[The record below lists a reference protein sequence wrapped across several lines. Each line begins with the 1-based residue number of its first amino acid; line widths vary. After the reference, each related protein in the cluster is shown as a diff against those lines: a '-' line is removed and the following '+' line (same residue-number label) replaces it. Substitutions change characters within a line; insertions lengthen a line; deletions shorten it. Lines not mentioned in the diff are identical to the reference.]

1 MAITSHDVARLAGVS
16 QPTVSR
22 ALRDHPRVSLETR
35 AKVREAAKSLGY
47 VTNHAGR
54 SLSTLSTGRIG
65 IVSAELGNP
74 FYPAL
79 IAPLHDELS
88 ARGYRTILVTDRG
101 SDPLEL
107 ETLIDGSLDGV
118 ILTTSE
124 IDSEIPRELARR
136 GLPMVLLNRVV
147 DDLKADTCTTDDA
160 GGAALIANLF
170 ADLGHTCIAAIIGHP
185 NASTSRDGQL
195 GFVHALAERGLE
207 LPEDMIRIGPFT
219 SQFGAS
225 AFREL
230 MTDGERPTAVYCM
243 NDVIAIGALNG
254 AKELGIDVPN
264 DVTIVGLDD
273 IEMAS
278 WSTINLTTVHTDI
291 PGMAR
296 AAADL
301 ILKRI
306 ANPTAPPIHH
316 QESVSLVLRG
326 THGPAH

>member
-1 MAITSHDVARLAGVS
+1 MAVTSHDVARLAGVS

-35 AKVREAAKSLGY
+35 TKIREAAKSLGY
-47 VTNHAGR
+47 VPNHAGR

-118 ILTTSE
+118 ILTTSD

-160 GGAALIANLF
+160 GGADLIANLF
-170 ADLGHTCIAAIIGHP
+170 AELGHSRIAAIIGHS
-185 NASTSRDGQL
+185 NASTSRDGQH
-195 GFVHALAERGLE
+195 GFLQALASRGLT
-207 LPEDMIRIGPFT
+207 LPDNYVRTGTFT
-219 SQFGAS
+219 TQFGAE
-225 AFREL
+225 AFRSL
-230 MTDGERPTAVYCM
+230 MSMPTRPTAVYCM
-243 NDVIAIGALNG
+243 NDVIAIGALNA
-254 AKELGIDVPN
+254 AKELGINVPEQ
-264 DVTIVGLDD
+264 VTIVGLDD

-296 AAADL
+296 AAANL

-306 ANPTAPPIHH
+306 AKPTAPPVHH
-316 QESVSLVLRG
+316 KESVSLVLRG